1 MTRRHFSS
9 LSSPSV
15 CFYLHVCVVEFL
27 IFDID
32 TLMNTKYSD
41 KCLVSKKDLSRIF
54 GKQIVSTHST
64 WNLDTWWPVLLG
76 AFSKYCLDWYGNWG
90 SPEYG
95 VWSVVHGSVI
105 KTFLHHWWLR
115 LRRVNGRKWSASQR
129 STLQPTQPSSRCK
142 GAKDGPTIKT

>member
-15 CFYLHVCVVEFL
+15 CFYLHVCDVEFL
-27 IFDID
+27 IFDMD

-41 KCLVSKKDLSRIF
+41 KCLV
-54 GKQIVSTHST
+54 GKICQGSLVNKSSPYST
-64 WNLDTWWPVLLG
+64 WNLDTWGPVLLG
-76 AFSKYCLDWYGNWG
+76 AFSKYCLDWYPNWG
-90 SPEYG
+90 SPECG

-142 GAKDGPTIKT
+142 GAKDAPTIKT

>member
-41 KCLVSKKDLSRIF
+41 KCLVGKICQGSLVNKSSPHIPHEIWTLGGQYYQVPSQNIVQIDIEIEDHQSVECGAWQRNKNIF
-54 GKQIVSTHST
+54 
-64 WNLDTWWPVLLG
+64 
-76 AFSKYCLDWYGNWG
+76 
-90 SPEYG
+90 
-95 VWSVVHGSVI
+95 
-105 KTFLHHWWLR
+105 
-115 LRRVNGRKWSASQR
+115 ASLMIE
-129 STLQPTQPSSRCK
+129 TEA
-142 GAKDGPTIKT
+142 G